1 MFSKKCSSCDTS
13 KDLNEFSEQKKNPG
27 KLYAWCDACRK
38 AQAPLNLGKA
48 KREYYSEVA
57 AMQTKALELRKFSNE
72 QAEAIRAAKAA
83 GTPVK
88 ELAIQHQTSD
98 STIRRVLRGAGTYG
112 KVK

>member
-1 MFSKKCSSCDTS
+1 MFLKNCSSCNTE

-38 AQAPLNLGKA
+38 SAAPLNLGKA
-48 KREYYSEVA
+48 KREFYSEVA
-57 AMQTKALELRKFSNE
+57 AMQAKALELRKFDNA
-72 QAEAIRAAKAA
+72 QVEAIRKAKAE

-88 ELAIQHQTSD
+88 ELAAQHQTST
-98 STIRRVLRGAGTYG
+98 STIRRVIRGAGTYG